1 MLIRHEHNLNISF
14 KDALHLRV
22 SVLEPHQPPPPSG
35 VVTIITAKLD
45 GGFMFTAEGPHM
57 AYTLP
62 DGLQVNLKVQ
72 YQDAGGNSAKIDGNP
87 VWSSSNPEVASITPT
102 PGNPLIANLL
112 AHSIGTAQVIVKAD
126 ADLDDDEQR
135 TLISTLDVEVVAGE
149 AVAGVISPAGEPAP
163 PSPGG
168 PGRR

>member
-1 MLIRHEHNLNISF
+1 MLIRHEHNLNLNF
-14 KDALHLRV
+14 KGPLR
-22 SVLEPHQPPPPSG
+22 LILDQDPLPEPSG
-35 VVTIITAKLD
+35 PVAIITTKLD
-45 GGFMFTAEGPHM
+45 GGFTLTAKGSHM

-72 YQDAGGNSAKIDGNP
+72 YQDAAGNPAHIDGNP
-87 VWSSSNPEVASITPT
+87 VWSSSNPEVATITPT
-102 PGNPLIANLL
+102 PGNPFIANLL
-112 AHSIGTAQVIVKAD
+112 AVSIGTAQVIVKAD

-135 TLISTLDVEVVAGE
+135 TLVSTLDVEVVAGE
-149 AVAGVISPAGEPAP
+149 AVSGTISPAGEPAP